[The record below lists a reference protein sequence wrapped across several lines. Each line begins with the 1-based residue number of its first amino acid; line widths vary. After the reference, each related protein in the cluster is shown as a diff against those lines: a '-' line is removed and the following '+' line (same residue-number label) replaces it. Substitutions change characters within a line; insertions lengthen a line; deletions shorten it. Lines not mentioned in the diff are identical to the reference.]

1 MDRKTIHSEAR
12 TNALPGWKDCQWFAV
27 VTAMGL
33 GGCGGGGSS
42 VDEVPLPPITATSDV
57 PESDEDA
64 ARFLTQA
71 TFGTRSSD
79 IDLLNANGFTGWIQ
93 WQKILPSSLERPGL
107 EAQDA
112 AGADVYQQHRVYAW
126 WRNAVAGHDQLR
138 QRLAWAL
145 SQIFVVSDVAG
156 ALGNDPIGM
165 AEYYD
170 VLVQN
175 ALGNYRDL
183 LEDVTLSPVMGRY
196 LSMLGNEKAD
206 PLHNIRPDENYAREV
221 MQLFTI
227 GLHELNPDGSRA
239 LDGDGD
245 PIPTYDQ
252 DTIEN
257 FARVFTGWNYADADS
272 WHWPDSNYRP
282 MEPWLAYHDTDAK
295 TLLGGVLLPANQ
307 TPAEDLTASLD
318 NLFQHQNV
326 GPFIG
331 RMLIQR
337 LVTSNPSS
345 EYVGRVAAVFA
356 DDGTGE
362 RGDLFEV
369 AKAILLDEEA
379 RNGHADD
386 PVNFGKLKEPLL
398 RQTALWR
405 AFAAGSAIGT
415 YQDGW
420 PEGSWGQAPLRSPS
434 VFNFYSP
441 FYRPPGEMLDN
452 GLFGPEFQI
461 TTHTLITSGTN
472 RLHDL
477 VLWLNDSNSGLDG
490 DDVYIRT
497 AYERGLA
504 ADPVA
509 LVDHLDLLLMAGGM
523 SAWMKDVVVDRVTHV
538 SMSDGGYDRV
548 TEAIYL
554 IVTSPEGAVQR

>member
-1 MDRKTIHSEAR
+1 
-12 TNALPGWKDCQWFAV
+12 
-27 VTAMGL
+27 
-33 GGCGGGGSS
+33 
-42 VDEVPLPPITATSDV
+42 
-57 PESDEDA
+57 
-64 ARFLTQA
+64 
-71 TFGTRSSD
+71 
-79 IDLLNANGFTGWIQ
+79 
-93 WQKILPSSLERPGL
+93 
-107 EAQDA
+107 
-112 AGADVYQQHRVYAW
+112 
-126 WRNAVAGHDQLR
+126 
-138 QRLAWAL
+138 
-145 SQIFVVSDVAG
+145 
-156 ALGNDPIGM
+156 
-165 AEYYD
+165 
-170 VLVQN
+170 
-175 ALGNYRDL
+175 
-183 LEDVTLSPVMGRY
+183 
-196 LSMLGNEKAD
+196 
-206 PLHNIRPDENYAREV
+206 
-221 MQLFTI
+221 
-227 GLHELNPDGSRA
+227 
-239 LDGDGD
+239 
-245 PIPTYDQ
+245 
-252 DTIEN
+252 
-257 FARVFTGWNYADADS
+257 
-272 WHWPDSNYRP
+272 
-282 MEPWLAYHDTDAK
+282 
-295 TLLGGVLLPANQ
+295 
-307 TPAEDLTASLD
+307 
-318 NLFQHQNV
+318 
-326 GPFIG
+326 
-331 RMLIQR
+331 
-337 LVTSNPSS
+337 
-345 EYVGRVAAVFA
+345 
-356 DDGTGE
+356 
-362 RGDLFEV
+362 
-369 AKAILLDEEA
+369 LLDEEA